1 MRSRST
7 SFSLPQAESVV
18 DGTLPAPRVT
28 GRPRRHVVVLVV
40 NLVVAAS
47 LVLTG
52 SLVLYANG
60 KVSSRLVVDLSGR
73 TDVPVGS
80 DSPAPGNDTPRN
92 FLLTGSD
99 GGACVDANDVT
110 SGGIGDRASL
120 GERSDTIM
128 ILRVDPTTTAVA
140 ILSFPRDL
148 WVNIAGTNRQ
158 SRINSAFR
166 ADEPERLVRT
176 IGDNFGIPVD
186 HYVNVNFCAFKQI
199 VDAVGGVQVPFEYAT
214 RDEKTG
220 FRVAAPGCHKLDG
233 SQALAYV
240 RSRSGYRYFDTTRQ
254 EWLADPT
261 GDIGRIGRQ
270 QDFLRR
276 SMQRALDR
284 GRSNP
289 AVATQLLNAA
299 LDNVIT
305 DDRLTPRD
313 LLALA
318 NAMRNVNAANSAS
331 YTIEWTPRR
340 IGDQAVLLP
349 VIDSD
354 SMRAILEVF
363 RGAPG
368 DAAVTTGG
376 AVALP
381 TAVVRGVGAT
391 IAQLVGAGDTTTPPS
406 QEQVGIV
413 PPDDPSC
420 R

>member
-1 MRSRST
+1 M
-7 SFSLPQAESVV
+7 V

-28 GRPRRHVVVLVV
+28 GRPRRHVVVLVI
-40 NLVVAAS
+40 NLVVAAA

-73 TDVPVGS
+73 TETPVGEDVP
-80 DSPAPGNDTPRN
+80 ALTDTSPRN

-99 GGACVDANDVT
+99 GGACVDGNDVT
-110 SGGIGDRASL
+110 SGGIGDRTML

-128 ILRVDPTTTAVA
+128 ILRVDPTTTNVA

-166 ADEPERLVRT
+166 ADDPGRLVRT
-176 IGDNFGIPVD
+176 IDENFGIRVD

-220 FRVAAPGCHKLDG
+220 FRVPSPGCHTLDG

-254 EWLADPT
+254 EWLADST

-305 DDRLTPRD
+305 DDELTPRD

-318 NAMRNVNAANSAS
+318 NAMRNVNAATSAS

-354 SMRAILEVF
+354 SMRAILDVF
-363 RGAPG
+363 RGAPT
-368 DAAVTTGG
+368 DAATTPGG

-381 TAVVRGVGAT
+381 TALVRRLGTTLANVLA
-391 IAQLVGAGDTTTPPS
+391 ADDSTTPPPA
-406 QEQVGIV
+406 QKQIGIV
-413 PPDDPSC
+413 PPDDPDC

>member
-1 MRSRST
+1 M
-7 SFSLPQAESVV
+7 AIGH
-18 DGTLPAPRVT
+18 DPAPRSV
-28 GRPRRHVVVLVV
+28 GRPRRHAIVLIV
-40 NLVVAAS
+40 NLVIAAA
-47 LVLTG
+47 LVGTG

-60 KVSSRLVVDLSGR
+60 KVSSRLVVNLGAGAAPIADGSPTQL
-73 TDVPVGS
+73 TDS
-80 DSPAPGNDTPRN
+80 RPRN

-99 GGACVDANDVT
+99 GGACTDSGDVT
-110 SGGIGDRASL
+110 AGGIGDRATL

-128 ILRVDPTTTAVA
+128 ILRVDPATTNVA

-148 WVNIAGTNRQ
+148 WVDIAGTNRQ

-166 ADEPERLVRT
+166 ADDPDRLVRT
-176 IGDNFGIPVD
+176 IYDNFGIPVD
-186 HYVNVNFCAFKQI
+186 HYVNVNFCAFKRI
-199 VDAVGGVQVPFEYAT
+199 VDAVDGVKVPFEYAT

-220 FRVAAPGCHKLDG
+220 FRVPGPGCYTLDG

-240 RSRSGYRYFDTTRQ
+240 RSRSGYRYFDATRQ
-254 EWLADPT
+254 RWLADPT

-284 GRSNP
+284 GRVNP

-305 DDRLTPRD
+305 DDKLTPRD

-318 NAMRNVNAANSAS
+318 DAMRNVNPAGSAS

-340 IGDQAVLLP
+340 IGDQSVLLP
-349 VIDSD
+349 VTDSD
-354 SMRAILEVF
+354 SMRAILELF
-363 RGAPG
+363 RGDSSDVMAP
-368 DAAVTTGG
+368 GG
-376 AVALP
+376 AVVVPLAL
-381 TAVVRGVGAT
+381 VHRIGEIVSSLFGADDGSEPLPVQ
-391 IAQLVGAGDTTTPPS
+391 AQI
-406 QEQVGIV
+406 GIV

>member
-1 MRSRST
+1 MIGH
-7 SFSLPQAESVV
+7 
-18 DGTLPAPRVT
+18 DPAPRTT
-28 GRPRRHVVVLVV
+28 GRPRRHAIVLIV
-40 NLVVAAS
+40 NLVIAAA
-47 LVLTG
+47 LIVTG

-60 KVSSRLVVDLSGR
+60 KVSSRLVVNLEAGAAPAADGTAAQP
-73 TDVPVGS
+73 TDS
-80 DSPAPGNDTPRN
+80 RPRN

-99 GGACVDANDVT
+99 GGACVDPGDTTA
-110 SGGIGDRASL
+110 GGIGDRTTL

-128 ILRVDPTTTAVA
+128 ILRVDPATTNVA
-140 ILSFPRDL
+140 LLSFPRDL

-166 ADEPERLVRT
+166 ADDPDRLVRT
-176 IGDNFGIPVD
+176 IYDNFAIPVD
-186 HYVNVNFCAFKQI
+186 HYVNVNFCAFKRI

-220 FRVAAPGCHKLDG
+220 FRIPGPGCYALDG

-240 RSRSGYRYFDTTRQ
+240 RSRSGYRYFDTNRQ
-254 EWLADPT
+254 QWLADPT

-284 GRSNP
+284 GRTNP

-305 DDRLTPRD
+305 DDKLTPRD
-313 LLALA
+313 LLDLA
-318 NAMRNVNAANSAS
+318 NAMRNVNPAGSAS

-340 IGDQAVLLP
+340 IGDQSVLLP
-349 VIDSD
+349 VTDSD
-354 SMRAILEVF
+354 SMRAILELF
-363 RGAPG
+363 RGGSDDVRVP
-368 DAAVTTGG
+368 GG
-376 AVALP
+376 AVAVPLALVHRIGGVVNALLGVDDGGTPLP
-381 TAVVRGVGAT
+381 V
-391 IAQLVGAGDTTTPPS
+391 
-406 QEQVGIV
+406 QERIGIV
-413 PPDDPSC
+413 PPDDPTC